1 MAKRVAKVGVFVALA
16 MVFSYIEVLIPFSV
30 GIPGVKLGLAN
41 LVIVIGLYWMTP
53 QETFLISMIRILLM
67 GLLFGSG
74 VSLTY
79 SLAGGL
85 LSFCMMLV
93 LKKSKLFSM
102 IGVSIIGGVS
112 HNIGQIIAA
121 AVVLESVKIATYL
134 PVLIVAGIM
143 TGAVIG
149 IVAGRILRMLK
160 QGELS

>member
-16 MVFSYIEVLIPFSV
+16 MVFSYIEVLIPFSI
-30 GIPGVKLGLAN
+30 GIPGAKLGLAN

-74 VSLTY
+74 VSLVY
-79 SLAGGL
+79 SMAGGL
-85 LSFCMMLV
+85 LSFVMMLIT
-93 LKKSKLFSM
+93 KKHFSM

-134 PVLIVAGIM
+134 PVLIVAGII

-149 IVAGRILRMLK
+149 IVSGRILRVLK
-160 QGELS
+160 QGELAH

>member
-16 MVFSYIEVLIPFSV
+16 MVFSYIEVLIPFSI

-74 VSLTY
+74 VSLVY

-85 LSFCMMLV
+85 LSFVMMLV
-93 LKKSKLFSM
+93 TKKWFSM

-112 HNIGQIIAA
+112 HNIGQIIAV

-134 PVLIVAGIM
+134 PVLIVAGII

-149 IVAGRILRMLK
+149 IVAGRILRVLK
-160 QGELS
+160 QGELTQ